1 MFRSYFN
8 TAIRTLLR
16 NKFISFIHIFGLGL
30 SMTVAMMI
38 MIRMQDNF
46 SYDDF
51 HPLQQRIWRITSDYK
66 TQQGVHWKMASTPLP
81 LFTGLLQ
88 DASNAE
94 EIVNIYPAFK
104 GTITADGK
112 EFNLNGAYTTPAFF
126 KVFGFVPESGNAGTA
141 LSSPNSVVLT
151 KAAAEKY
158 FGRSNAIGKLIT
170 MAGKDYTVT
179 AILNPPPGK
188 TNFVFEAYAS
198 MNSINA
204 NTVRDFSDWFA
215 LSAGYTFVLMKKGS
229 NTAALQNQLNSFSD
243 EMNRKQ
249 PGSATAFQMQPF
261 GSISPA
267 KEELVNEMGNAASWS
282 KILTECG
289 IALLIL
295 LAACFNYTNLTI
307 SRSLKRAKEIGVRK
321 IIGAKRKHIF
331 IQCITEAVILS
342 LLSLLFAWVILSFV
356 IRFAPFNDG
365 YEFIP
370 SSFRYNWSIIGWSV
384 AFALFTGLLAGA
396 SPAWIMSA
404 FKPLQV
410 LKKLG
415 SMRILGRISL
425 QKTLIVFQYSL
436 SLVLIIFLAT
446 FYRQFT
452 YMSSLEPGYRTSNVL
467 RISLTGT
474 NAAVMEKEIAALSGI
489 TSVSAS
495 TADFGNQFGGMR
507 SKAWLHNA
515 ADAIN
520 LNYYFTDADF
530 LPAMQL
536 SFVAGRNFSESV
548 SDTAEQYIILNE
560 QAVTALGIKNMAD
573 APGQQLRINDS
584 TRLEIAGVLK
594 NFHYESPTKPVQPL
608 AFRYNPHA
616 GTYMYATTAAEQ
628 DRAKLGQQLNAIWKK
643 TAGAGTT
650 LNASWLDTEMKSKYS
665 QSATVSLLAYLAFI
679 AIVIASLGL
688 LGIVIHTVETRRKE
702 ISIRK
707 VIGADRAILIRM
719 LSGGFIKLLL
729 IAGLIAMP
737 VGYIL
742 GFMFL
747 YNFPQRV
754 DFGLFNVIS
763 CFAFLMG
770 VGLLTIIPQTYGAAS
785 NDPVEGLRIE

>member
-1 MFRSYFN
+1 MFRSYLI
-8 TAIRTLLR
+8 TAIRTLRR

-38 MIRMQDNF
+38 MIRMQDDF

-66 TQQGVHWKMASTPLP
+66 TQQAPNWKMASTPLP
-81 LFTGLLQ
+81 LFSALQQ
-88 DASNAE
+88 DASNIE
-94 EIVNIYPAFK
+94 DIVSIYPSFK
-104 GTITADGK
+104 GTVTADGK
-112 EFNLNGAYTTPAFF
+112 EFNLNGAYTNPSFF
-126 KVFGFVPESGNAGTA
+126 RMFGFVPESGNAGTA

-151 KAAAEKY
+151 KAVAEKY
-158 FGRSNAIGKLIT
+158 FGYSNAIGKLIT
-170 MAGKDYTVT
+170 LAGKDYTVT
-179 AILNPPPGK
+179 AVLRQPPGK
-188 TNFVFEAYAS
+188 TNFLFEAYAS
-198 MNSINA
+198 ISSLNA
-204 NTVRDFSDWFA
+204 NTVREFSDWFA
-215 LSAGYTFVLMKKGS
+215 LNAGYTFVLMKKGS

-249 PGSATAFQMQPF
+249 PGSSTAFALQQF
-261 GSISPA
+261 SSISPA
-267 KEELVNEMGNAASWS
+267 KEELMNEMGNASSWG

-289 IALLIL
+289 VALLIL

-331 IQCITEAVILS
+331 SQCITEAV
-342 LLSLLFAWVILSFV
+342 LLSMCSLVFAWVILSFV

-370 SSFRYNWSIIGWSV
+370 SSFHYNWSIIGWSV
-384 AFALFTGLLAGA
+384 AFALFTGLLAGT

-404 FKPLQV
+404 FAPLQV
-410 LKKLG
+410 LKKLS
-415 SMRILGRISL
+415 SMRIMGRISL

-452 YMSSLEPGYRTSNVL
+452 YMSSLDPGYRTENVA

-474 NAAVMEKEIAALSGI
+474 NAIVMKKEVAALSGV
-489 TSVSAS
+489 SNVSAG
-495 TADFGNQFGGMR
+495 TADFGSQFGGMR
-507 SKAWLHNA
+507 TKAWMHDA
-515 ADAIN
+515 SEAIN

-530 LPAMQL
+530 IAAMQIP
-536 SFVAGRNFSESV
+536 FVAGRNFSENI
-548 SDTAEQYIILNE
+548 SDSSEQYIILNQ

-584 TRLEIAGVLK
+584 TRLEIAGVVK
-594 NFHYESPTKPVQPL
+594 DCNYESPAKAVQPL
-608 AFRYNPHA
+608 AFRYNPRA
-616 GTYMYATTAAEQ
+616 GTYIYATVEAGQ
-628 DRAKLGQQLNAIWKK
+628 NRANFEKQIAAIWKK
-643 TAGAGTT
+643 SADAGT
-650 LNASWLDTEMKSKYS
+650 APGISWLDTEMKTRFS

-679 AIVIASLGL
+679 AIVVASLGL

-707 VIGADRAILIRM
+707 VIGADRAILVRM

-754 DFGLFNVIS
+754 DFGLLNVVI

-785 NDPVEGLRIE
+785 NDPVDGLRME